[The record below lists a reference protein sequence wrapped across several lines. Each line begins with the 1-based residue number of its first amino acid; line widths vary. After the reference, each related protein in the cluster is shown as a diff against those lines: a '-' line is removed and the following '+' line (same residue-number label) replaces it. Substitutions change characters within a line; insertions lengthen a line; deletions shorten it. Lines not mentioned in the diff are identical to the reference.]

1 MPWYSTNTV
10 RFLRNLF
17 YTSIQDANAPYG
29 VKQDEDGNYVSDLRP
44 PPSREAA
51 MLINTVLIIVSFLDI
66 IFSLPSVIITLRELC
81 NCYDP
86 SLLRHGP
93 SKQDWRLMSWLG
105 QHQPGLASPVW
116 YSPASA
122 SVPYNKM
129 PAPAPGSPYRHA
141 HLHTRASPA
150 YPAESSH
157 PQPRPRTRSKSPAP
171 RQLHAVGEPRP
182 HRARQ
187 SPHRATQ
194 HQHQQH
200 YHYPHL
206 HPYPHYPSYPPL
218 EMFYPQYP
226 QHLVPLQV
234 PHPVM
239 HGQWVF
245 GPAEWPE
252 QLYPEPPRQH
262 RQHRDQGRSK
272 RSRSKSQAKDTAK
285 RKKPRKGPTDSD
297 IEKTYTGMDRE
308 LAEEFIE
315 QTMDPSAGGAG
326 GGDQTVSGTESE
338 AW

>member
-1 MPWYSTNTV
+1 MPWYSPNTV

-129 PAPAPGSPYRHA
+129 PAPGSPYRHA

-150 YPAESSH
+150 YPPESSH

>member
-1 MPWYSTNTV
+1 M
-10 RFLRNLF
+10 
-17 YTSIQDANAPYG
+17 
-29 VKQDEDGNYVSDLRP
+29 SDLRP

-81 NCYDP
+81 HCYDP
-86 SLLRHGP
+86 SLLRP

-129 PAPAPGSPYRHA
+129 AAPAPGSPYRHA

-150 YPAESSH
+150 YPPESS
-157 PQPRPRTRSKSPAP
+157 QPRPRTRSKSPAP
-171 RQLHAVGEPRP
+171 RQVHSVGEPRP

-187 SPHRATQ
+187 SPHRGP
-194 HQHQQH
+194 QHQQH

-262 RQHRDQGRSK
+262 RQHRDQSRSK